1 MITTLILTKVMDYI
15 FFIALVWVA
24 FFIYGVMKRV
34 STGSPVELKVL
45 FIITWSVFLIIFL
58 TSITDWSNMLLV
70 PILLLIGTIIW
81 DIADIIKYKKKK
93 LAEK

>member
-1 MITTLILTKVMDYI
+1 MITTLLLTKVMDYI

-24 FFIYGVMKRV
+24 FFIYGVIKRV

-45 FIITWSVFLIIFL
+45 FIMTWSAFLIIFL